1 VSFFVVVLDSYVS
14 SLTTIRLMANYSLKP
29 ISRTSLWGSLEYVWT
44 MIEVGIWI
52 ILIPA
57 HLHGPNQC
65 FYSNILCRQ
74 VGFKW
79 LVHYIFSS
87 ANGLTNNVP
96 PIIFYMCGHTV
107 IFLLVMFVVYSPQ
120 FTIDYMNLTKGNV
133 VTATKWF

>member
-1 VSFFVVVLDSYVS
+1 MSFFVVVLDSYVS

-44 MIEVGIWI
+44 MIEVDIWI

-65 FYSNILCRQ
+65 FYSNISCSFSWTWCRQ
-74 VGFKW
+74 VGFKL

-87 ANGLTNNVP
+87 ANGLTHNVP
-96 PIIFYMCGHTV
+96 PIIFYMWSYCNLLACHV
-107 IFLLVMFVVYSPQ
+107 CCIFYIVYYWLYESHQ
-120 FTIDYMNLTKGNV
+120 R
-133 VTATKWF
+133 

>member
-1 VSFFVVVLDSYVS
+1 MSFFVVVLDSYVS

-57 HLHGPNQC
+57 HLHGPDQC

-87 ANGLTNNVP
+87 ANGLTHNVP
-96 PIIFYMCGHTV
+96 PIIFYMWSYCNLLICHVCCIFATV
-107 IFLLVMFVVYSPQ
+107 YYWF
-120 FTIDYMNLTKGNV
+120 MNLTKGNA
-133 VTATKWF
+133 VTAMKWF